1 MDLAE
6 KNKRDK
12 HPSLIVQGFSDEE
25 KGAQN

>member
-12 HPSLIVQGFSDEE
+12 QPSLFVQGFSDEE
-25 KGAQN
+25 KETQI